1 MADNLVKF
9 KPRDNGD
16 VVKVKPRSK
25 CQHHSF
31 EVDMESRTVQCDQCG
46 DLLDPIFVLLRLT
59 EVYSDRDY
67 KYHMIQQ
74 FEAKEAVRRQK
85 DYERRMAKET
95 KRQSGFADKL
105 KSDPEV

>member
-16 VVKVKPRSK
+16 VLTVKPRSK

-31 EVDMESRTVQCDQCG
+31 EIDEEGRTVMCVQCNEY
-46 DLLDPIFVLLRLT
+46 LDPIFVLFRLT
-59 EVYSDRDY
+59 EIYSDRDY
-67 KYHMIQQ
+67 KYDAIQK
-74 FEAKEAVRRQK
+74 FEAKEAERRQR

-95 KRQSGFADKL
+95 KRQQTFAKQLQPGSED
-105 KSDPEV
+105 